1 MNAFGA
7 IIAELSKNRLGITR
21 KIELPGISEPIA
33 DYFISLSNI
42 KPCKN
47 EDLEEFYKD
56 IEENILKG
64 SVSFDK
70 GKNALIY
77 RPVNV
82 GADFEMTEVSSMV
95 SEITP
100 VVAFMKFIKKQ
111 DSRADIRKPI
121 LFIEEPEAH
130 LHP

>member
-1 MNAFGA
+1 
-7 IIAELSKNRLGITR
+7 
-21 KIELPGISEPIA
+21 
-33 DYFISLSNI
+33 
-42 KPCKN
+42 
-47 EDLEEFYKD
+47 
-56 IEENILKG
+56 
-64 SVSFDK
+64 
-70 GKNALIY
+70 
-77 RPVNV
+77 
-82 GADFEMTEVSSMV
+82 MTEVSSMV